1 MLQRCGVQRY
11 TIYKQNRKTMK
22 RIMLFFLVL
31 LPFCAFSQVNE
42 TFDGPEIGTANPWQG
57 DLDLFKVN
65 DGRLLLDI
73 TGKADIFSIYLPILY
88 EETMEWEFDVSLD
101 FRPSTSNYLRIYIYS
116 TDKPSQVVYYLRI
129 GYSGYNVSLCDWDE
143 PKALIEGRTLLDA
156 PPSLIHIK
164 LTMESLRHWM
174 LYTRTDKETHFTKEG
189 EYKRM
194 HDLPDVRDGGKLNI
208 TCFCASKSGSRLYS
222 FDNIKVS
229 HQITPTDTIPSE
241 EPDLPDPSPSDLP
254 QLEDIQVLT
263 PSALQFIFNKEVNI
277 EKAVFAISDIGQA
290 IRKSYADETK
300 RTVNTLFAEE
310 MQIGN
315 AYTISYEH
323 IKDASGNNLPSFSDK
338 LILEEEEEE
347 ETPESAP
354 KGSVLINEV
363 MADPKGLKE
372 LPETEYVEL
381 YNTTNQSLSLAGW
394 EFSYGGSAKPVGNIQ
409 LQAGS
414 YAVLYRSGRDIEVDA
429 TGLAIPL
436 DNFPSSLANTGKTLQ
451 LLDATGSLIDEVT
464 YAKATPA
471 RSWERSAGQ
480 WLLSTDPR
488 GGTPGSQNSSSGNEE
503 PEKPEEPDVP
513 DNPADPEVSTV
524 LPGEIVFNELLPDPF
539 AGGSEYI
546 ELYNR
551 SGKSLSLSG
560 LSIATRKS
568 DGSLSTR
575 YSLSSITSEIAAG
588 GFALLTKDVAAVSA
602 FYLTSSPKALFEVPK
617 LPVLANTSS
626 TLVLFRAADEAMI
639 DEVGYSS
646 KWHASSIKSQKGVAL
661 ERINPEAKTQEP
673 ANWTSASA
681 TAGYGTPG
689 YRNSQYGVSP
699 EGDATGMEAPVY
711 IEEGDYYQIS
721 YFLDKPGYNCRVFVF
736 NTSGQRVAEIA
747 SHELLGTEGQLVWN
761 GKMQNG
767 NRLQTGV
774 YVFYAAL
781 YHPDGKVVSYKKVF
795 LVH

>member
-31 LPFCAFSQVNE
+31 LPFCALSQVNE
-42 TFDGPEIGTANPWQG
+42 TFDGTVVDPKWIGKDRDQFVINA
-57 DLDLFKVN
+57 
-65 DGRLLLDI
+65 DGQLQLGIEQPATSGEASIGMNI
-73 TGKADIFSIYLPILY
+73 TYAPD
-88 EETMEWEFDVSLD
+88 MQWEFDIWMSGV
-101 FRPSTSNYLRIYIYS
+101 PSDNNKLWIYLYREE
-116 TDKPSQVVYYLRI
+116 DVYYNVQI
-129 GYSGYNVSLCDWDE
+129 GYSGNQKLGLRSNGKDMFARRVNDYKKDS
-143 PKALIEGRTLLDA
+143 R
-156 PPSLIHIK
+156 IHIK
-164 LTMESLRHWM
+164 VTLEENRYWTMYSRR
-174 LYTRTDKETHFTKEG
+174 YPDTYYVKEG
-189 EYKRM
+189 SSTHPIVPVQKGQFSFKFVYTKTM
-194 HDLPDVRDGGKLNI
+194 SQL
-208 TCFCASKSGSRLYS
+208 FCI
-222 FDNIKVS
+222 DNVKIL
-229 HQITPTDTIPSE
+229 HQITPTDTIPKE

-290 IRKSYADETK
+290 IRKNYADETK

-310 MQIGN
+310 MQTGN
-315 AYTISYEH
+315 KYTISYEH
-323 IKDASGNNLPSFSDK
+323 VKDASGNNLPVYSTDV
-338 LILEEEEEE
+338 ILEEEEEEE

-381 YNTTNQSLSLAGW
+381 YNTTNQPLSLAGW
-394 EFSYGGSAKPVGNIQ
+394 EFSYGGSVKPIGDIQ

-436 DNFPSSLANTGKTLQ
+436 ENFPSSLANTGKTLQ

-711 IEEGDYYQIS
+711 IEEGDYYLIT
-721 YFLDKPGYNCRVFVF
+721 YLLDKPGYNCRAFVF
-736 NTSGQRVAEIA
+736 DTSGRRVAEIS

-761 GKMQNG
+761 GKRQNG